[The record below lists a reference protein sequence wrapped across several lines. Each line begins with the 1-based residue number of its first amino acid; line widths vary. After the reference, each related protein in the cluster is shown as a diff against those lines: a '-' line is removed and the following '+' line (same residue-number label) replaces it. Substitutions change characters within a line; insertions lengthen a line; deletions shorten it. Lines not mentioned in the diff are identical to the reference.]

1 LLAAAMT
8 LADVLEMDYIGV
20 DFVLDA
26 RSGPV
31 VLEANA
37 RPGLAIQIAN
47 RRGLLP
53 RLHAIATAAAG
64 PLSVARRLEIVAAL
78 PGLDDEG

>member
-1 LLAAAMT
+1 MT
-8 LADVLEMDYIGV
+8 LADALGMHYIGV

-26 RSGPV
+26 AMGPV

-47 RRGLLP
+47 RRGLVP
-53 RLHAIATAAAG
+53 RLQHVESAGDGACDHAAHLDLAAH
-64 PLSVARRLEIVAAL
+64 L
-78 PGLDDEG
+78 PGLDDDL